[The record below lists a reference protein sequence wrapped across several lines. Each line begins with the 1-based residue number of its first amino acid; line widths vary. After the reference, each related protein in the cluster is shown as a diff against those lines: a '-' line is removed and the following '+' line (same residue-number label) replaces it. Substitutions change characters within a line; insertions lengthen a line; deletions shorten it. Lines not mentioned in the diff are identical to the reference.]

1 MAEPFDRVSGKTSRE
16 LTFLTQGQRQRA
28 GDGYPNQEGINQLYG
43 QLNNCIQAL
52 DKKVGDV
59 LRKHESDFLNQYK
72 KHMIE
77 VQTKIRDLQEKANE
91 DVIQE
96 KRKQKIAA
104 LQEERDRL
112 KTRAVQLDSSC
123 KELKQSVDKWKNEAE
138 TLEDDRRFIEEQI
151 AAARKQNQ
159 RLKDQLR
166 FMQQAQDHQA
176 EDPTPPETP
185 GREGIPQEQQ
195 QMELKELLQAE
206 GVQTTEQ
213 EEHSAYFQQIEHR
226 YQETLQHLNNQLEAE
241 KRNLKK
247 LKASKA
253 NYVLEKGE
261 FEDIFI
267 DCVEEVKK
275 DILTRRA
282 RAQELSLKSSKHMTR
297 AVSEKVIPLRDSQEV
312 KLEHFTDPDRR
323 KVMELFI
330 SHEKVLDFLHEKLF
344 QRPDDESPSR
354 SQLFAQ
360 STTKVGELRSP
371 GVRDRGNHGLQMHKF
386 SGAGQERSQRSGQRG
401 GFKLSRSPKA

>member
-1 MAEPFDRVSGKTSRE
+1 M
-16 LTFLTQGQRQRA
+16 TQAQRQRA
-28 GDGYPNQEGINQLYG
+28 GDRSYPNQENIDQLYG

-123 KELKQSVDKWKNEAE
+123 KDLKQSVDKWKNEAE

-166 FMQQAQDHQA
+166 FMQQAQEHQV
-176 EDPTPPETP
+176 EDQTPPDSP
-185 GREGIPQEQQ
+185 GREGIPPDQPSNCQRW
-195 QMELKELLQAE
+195 
-206 GVQTTEQ
+206 
-213 EEHSAYFQQIEHR
+213 H
-226 YQETLQHLNNQLEAE
+226 TLPKVLLEATT
-241 KRNLKK
+241 L
-247 LKASKA
+247 
-253 NYVLEKGE
+253 V
-261 FEDIFI
+261 
-267 DCVEEVKK
+267 
-275 DILTRRA
+275 
-282 RAQELSLKSSKHMTR
+282 
-297 AVSEKVIPLRDSQEV
+297 DS
-312 KLEHFTDPDRR
+312 
-323 KVMELFI
+323 
-330 SHEKVLDFLHEKLF
+330 
-344 QRPDDESPSR
+344 
-354 SQLFAQ
+354 
-360 STTKVGELRSP
+360 
-371 GVRDRGNHGLQMHKF
+371 
-386 SGAGQERSQRSGQRG
+386 
-401 GFKLSRSPKA
+401 